1 MPRWFRTSLLIISL
15 VQMMIAI
22 ACLLRLPIVEDL
34 WPLDYTGEMS
44 FIFLA
49 SIAAAAAAS
58 TLWCVYADEPG
69 ALFGIGLD
77 YVTIFT
83 PVAISMFGLASRNSN
98 VIGFAIFCVL
108 ASLFGLG
115 LLIYSRKQSF
125 VDPRPM
131 PRLLRLSFVGF
142 VLALVIGGS
151 WVLFDP
157 SVLPWSITR
166 DISVLYGWFFIGAA
180 AYFGYGLI
188 RPRWA
193 NTAGQLAGFL
203 AYDLVLV
210 VPFLNLLPTIP
221 DHWRFNLLLYMTIVV
236 SSGILSA
243 YYLFLS
249 PLTQPAG
256 R

>member
-15 VQMMIAI
+15 VQILVAI
-22 ACLLRLPIVEDL
+22 ACLLRLPIVESL

-44 FIFLA
+44 FIFVAL
-49 SIAAAAAAS
+49 IAAAAAAS

-98 VIGFAIFCVL
+98 VIGFAVFCVI

-131 PRLLRLSFVGF
+131 PRLLRFFFVGF
-142 VLALVIGGS
+142 VLALLIGGS
-151 WVLFDP
+151 W
-157 SVLPWSITR
+157 
-166 DISVLYGWFFIGAA
+166 
-180 AYFGYGLI
+180 
-188 RPRWA
+188 
-193 NTAGQLAGFL
+193 
-203 AYDLVLV
+203 VLV
-210 VPFLNLLPTIP
+210 VPFLNMLPTIP
-221 DHWRFNLLLYMTIVV
+221 DHWRFNLLLYMSIVV